1 MISLSVWIRVQY
13 GLWVTTLAV
22 SPAKRKGE
30 REGENGVG
38 FGREGGRVEIS
49 RSICVAALKTI
60 IALFFVFGHFSDEL
74 LLLEVIASPVS
85 RSEVIFPRSLGVQSF
100 LAMLINI

>member
-1 MISLSVWIRVQY
+1 MGDISFSVDQSSIWPL
-13 GLWVTTLAV
+13 GDNPG
-22 SPAKRKGE
+22 SFPGKKE
-30 REGENGVG
+30 
-38 FGREGGRVEIS
+38 GRERGREWSWVRKGGRVEIS